1 MDEKDE
7 LPDEE
12 AKKLSGL
19 VPDIVRRAV
28 LTGVGALFMTEEGI
42 RNMVTDMKLP
52 KDALAFLLSQAD
64 KTRTEVARV
73 VTQEMRR
80 FLESETLRREIW
92 KLLTGVTLE
101 VNATIQLKPSGEP
114 GIKAKVRS
122 LAALVGGLLLW
133 SQQRRPRDLTL
144 QIDLTAAL
152 PGEIV
157 ELDVVVR
164 RSGHLL
170 GRHDVRYGRAGAP
183 GVVEFQLH
191 AAPGAADIE
200 TTLVYAGRP
209 VRRTVTSITL
219 SPDEPALIHWRD

>member
-101 VNATIQLKPSGEP
+101 VKATIQLKPSGEP

-122 LAALVGGLLLW
+122 KKKAEEEK
-133 SQQRRPRDLTL
+133 SKNS
-144 QIDLTAAL
+144 
-152 PGEIV
+152 
-157 ELDVVVR
+157 VR
-164 RSGHLL
+164 RSGTS
-170 GRHDVRYGRAGAP
+170 GCNRRYGSLPPCAVIAIRSLRKDH
-183 GVVEFQLH
+183 QTLH
-191 AAPGAADIE
+191 RG
-200 TTLVYAGRP
+200 
-209 VRRTVTSITL
+209 
-219 SPDEPALIHWRD
+219 